1 MPPSCCTTCWGKLSR
16 EKPEDLEGIQYP
28 DEAFNSWGAAALGID
43 PLEAS
48 FTSQPYA
55 PVRPH
60 VPFYRF
66 VAYPDILDLRK
77 LGYEIERFVPLFDRL
92 EDVRYR
98 EALTLSEML
107 HFPNPMLPWNPRRA
121 REIELE
127 IRSQLHEHGL
137 GDMPTLLRRFLG
149 KAFPG
154 DSISYLSVDLINV
167 FFWAAIAE
175 VADDI
180 SWRSPN
186 IAWKAEYLRF
196 PVRYL
201 ERSHP

>member
-1 MPPSCCTTCWGKLSR
+1 LSR